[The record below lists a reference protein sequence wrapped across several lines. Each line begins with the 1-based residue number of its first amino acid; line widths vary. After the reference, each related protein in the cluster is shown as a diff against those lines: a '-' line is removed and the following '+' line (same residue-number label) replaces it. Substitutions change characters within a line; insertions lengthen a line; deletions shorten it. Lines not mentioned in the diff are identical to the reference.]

1 MDNRLKDAIQR
12 MKNGEEAG
20 FNEVYSATY
29 NRVYFRAKQI
39 MKKEEDALD
48 LTQIVFVEA
57 YRNIHTL
64 QAEEAIYGWLDG
76 ITYNQGMKIYRKQK
90 DVLLTEESEGV
101 FDTLESNDISSI
113 PELSADQR
121 ATADIV
127 RQIVEELPELQKSA
141 VVAYYFDGLKVE
153 QIADMMECSANTIK
167 SRLNYARKYMRD
179 RVEEREKTEGYR
191 LHAWGLPV
199 LWYSIKLMA
208 DSTTLTQ
215 DAAQS
220 VYNGIC
226 NNIGLKATAIGTAAT
241 QTTGAAGGTAA
252 TQTAGVSGSTAAAQT
267 TGMAGSTAAAQTV
280 ATAAQAAAA
289 TGKAVGIGAKFVALS
304 TTAKTLVVAGAVAV
318 GGAGTA
324 GAVWLVPNIIEMVE
338 EANAGAETDWEDDW
352 EEESEE
358 PESTEKEVEES
369 TEAEQEPTEEMT
381 QEEPNEI
388 ELTEAAQK
396 QLSAFVFFCDNDVS
410 SMTDDDILYHVV
422 EYMNLTGSPEST
434 FTPVAADDI
443 LPYEWINGI
452 ITPEEVR
459 TFARDGLGIEMSED
473 YPFAI
478 ERDWYYMSVA
488 SGRLEME
495 ADLMTVIIVGGGA
508 EIVEQD
514 GDDITVSGTYTVIDE
529 EGTRQQYQYTLRCAP
544 SGNEEIFG
552 GLQIKSIESKSFAG

>member
-76 ITYNQGMKIYRKQK
+76 ITYNQGMKIYRKQR

-113 PELSADQR
+113 PELSADQK
-121 ATADIV
+121 ATANIV

-208 DSTTLTQ
+208 DNTTLTQ

-226 NNIGLKATAIGTAAT
+226 NNVGLKATAIGTAAT
-241 QTTGAAGGTAA
+241 QTTGAAGSTTA
-252 TQTAGVSGSTAAAQT
+252 TQTARISRTTAVARTAAAQT
-267 TGMAGSTAAAQTV
+267 
-280 ATAAQAAAA
+280 AAA
-289 TGKAVGIGAKFVALS
+289 TGKAVGIGAKFAALGM
-304 TTAKTLVVAGAVAV
+304 TAKILIVAGVVAVV
-318 GGAGTA
+318 GVGTA
-324 GAVWLVPNIIEMVE
+324 GSVWLVPNIIELVE
-338 EANAGAETDWEDDW
+338 EANAGGETDWEDDW

-358 PESTEKEVEES
+358 SESAEKEVEES
-369 TEAEQEPTEEMT
+369 TEETEQEPTEEMT
-381 QEEPNEI
+381 QEETNEI

-422 EYMNLTGSPEST
+422 EYINLTGGLEST

-478 ERDWYYMSVA
+478 EQDWYYMSVA

-495 ADLMTVIIVGGGA
+495 ADLMTVIIVGGEA
-508 EIVEQD
+508 YIEEQE
-514 GDDITVSGTYTVIDE
+514 GDDILVSGFYAVIDE
-529 EGTRQQYQYTLRCAP
+529 EGTRQEYQYTLRCAP

-552 GLQIKSIESKSFAG
+552 GLQIKSIESKRFAG

>member
-113 PELSADQR
+113 PELSADQK
-121 ATADIV
+121 ATANIV

-208 DSTTLTQ
+208 DNTTLTQ

-226 NNIGLKATAIGTAAT
+226 NNVGLKATAIGTAAT
-241 QTTGAAGGTAA
+241 QTTGAAGSTTA
-252 TQTAGVSGSTAAAQT
+252 TQTARISRTTAVARTAAAQT
-267 TGMAGSTAAAQTV
+267 
-280 ATAAQAAAA
+280 AAA
-289 TGKAVGIGAKFVALS
+289 TGKAVGIGAKFAALGM
-304 TTAKTLVVAGAVAV
+304 TAKILIVAGVVAVV
-318 GGAGTA
+318 GVGTA

-338 EANAGAETDWEDDW
+338 EANAGGETDWEDDW

-358 PESTEKEVEES
+358 SESAEKEVEES
-369 TEAEQEPTEEMT
+369 TEETEQEPTEEMT
-381 QEEPNEI
+381 QEETNEI

-422 EYMNLTGSPEST
+422 EYINLTGGLEST

-478 ERDWYYMSVA
+478 EQDWYYMSVA

-495 ADLMTVIIVGGGA
+495 ADLMTVIIVGGEA
-508 EIVEQD
+508 YIEEQE
-514 GDDITVSGTYTVIDE
+514 GDDILVSGFYAVIDE
-529 EGTRQQYQYTLRCAP
+529 EGTRQEYQYTLRCAP

-552 GLQIKSIESKSFAG
+552 GLQIKSIESKSFVG